1 MINLLNLM
9 MYNLATPF
17 FFNSCQLDSSE
28 EMHSEVGVRGRLP
41 LGLLIVIFLLK
52 TCFNLSITVNER
64 LTHIFSLSGFLVE
77 FLSEQGCV
85 CVACVRVLRSK
96 NQQITASSA
105 QMNELDTKCASRS
118 K

>member
-28 EMHSEVGVRGRLP
+28 EMYSEVGFRGRLP

-64 LTHIFSLSGFLVE
+64 LTHISRIFSLSGFLVE
-77 FLSEQGCV
+77 FLPEQGCV
-85 CVACVRVLRSK
+85 WHVCVCLGAK
-96 NQQITASSA
+96 T
-105 QMNELDTKCASRS
+105 SR
-118 K
+118 